1 MLVNPM
7 PSSNA
12 ASWFIPGANSAVM
25 LGATVRC
32 SQADGKPSL
41 LRLAFRYSADTVWK

>member
-7 PSSNA
+7 PNSNA
-12 ASWFIPGANSAVM
+12 ASWFIPGANRAVI

-32 SQADGKPSL
+32 SQADGRPSL
-41 LRLAFRYSADTVWK
+41 FSPALRYSADTV